1 MLKRLAYLTTGA
13 ALLLLAAA
21 VFWCFNR
28 LNTLAL
34 TQQQTQRQI
43 TQWRDQPQP
52 DSNYRE
58 LEVAVKDIT
67 DRTEALARQLDDA
80 TRDQAERLKSINE
93 QLKELKGQIQ
103 TLSVSYQHLQ
113 HLQHLQ
119 QQTATRSRVKA
130 KSPVTTPLWAAK
142 APFSLISSE
151 FRAGRQF
158 AVIAPSGYHSL
169 SQLQLVASGDSV
181 QGWQLLQL
189 DGDRATFRKGGQRLT
204 LNAGG

>member
-21 VFWCFNR
+21 MFWCVNR
-28 LNTLAL
+28 LNTLTLA
-34 TQQQTQRQI
+34 QQQTQRQI

-52 DSNYRE
+52 DSNNHE
-58 LEVAVKDIT
+58 LEVAVKNIT
-67 DRTEALARQLDDA
+67 GRTEALARRLDDA
-80 TRDQAERLKSINE
+80 TRTQAERLNPINE

-103 TLSVSYQHLQ
+103 TLSASY
-113 HLQHLQ
+113 QHLQ
-119 QQTATRSRVKA
+119 QQTATRSRAKA
-130 KSPVTTPLWAAK
+130 KHPVSSPLWAAK

-158 AVIAPSGYHSL
+158 AVIAPSGYYSL
-169 SQLQLVASGDSV
+169 SQLQLVALGDSV

-189 DGDRATFRKGGQRLT
+189 DGSRATFSKGGQRLT

>member
-28 LNTLAL
+28 LNALTL

-43 TQWRDQPQP
+43 THWRDQPQP
-52 DSNYRE
+52 DSDYRE
-58 LEVAVKDIT
+58 LDVAVKNIT
-67 DRTEALARQLDDA
+67 DRTEALARRLDD
-80 TRDQAERLKSINE
+80 TTSNQAEQLHPINE
-93 QLKELKGQIQ
+93 QIRALEGKIQ
-103 TLSVSYQHLQ
+103 TLSASY
-113 HLQHLQ
+113 QHLQ
-119 QQTATRSRVKA
+119 QQTATRSRAKA
-130 KSPVTTPLWAAK
+130 KRPVPSPLWAAK

-151 FRAGRQF
+151 FRARRQF

-169 SQLQLVASGDSV
+169 SQLQLIAPGDNV

-189 DGDRATFRKGGQRLT
+189 DGSHATFRKGGQRLT

>member
-1 MLKRLAYLTTGA
+1 MLKRLAYLITGS
-13 ALLLLAAA
+13 ALLLLTAA

-28 LNTLAL
+28 LNTLTL
-34 TQQQTQRQI
+34 TQQQTQHQV
-43 TQWRDQPQP
+43 TQWRDKPQP
-52 DSNYRE
+52 DSNYHE
-58 LEVAVKDIT
+58 LEAAVKDIT
-67 DRTEALARQLDDA
+67 GRTEALTRQLSDA
-80 TRDQAERLKSINE
+80 TRTQAERLNPINE

-103 TLSVSYQHLQ
+103 TLSASY
-113 HLQHLQ
+113 QHLQ

-130 KSPVTTPLWAAK
+130 KRPVPSPLWAAK

-158 AVIAPSGYHSL
+158 AVIAPSGYRSL
-169 SQLQLVASGDSV
+169 SQLQLVAPGDSV

-189 DGDRATFRKGGQRLT
+189 DGSHAAFRKGGQRLT

>member
-1 MLKRLAYLTTGA
+1 MLKRLAHLTTGA

-21 VFWCFNR
+21 MFWCFNR
-28 LNTLAL
+28 LNTLTLA
-34 TQQQTQRQI
+34 QQQTQRQI
-43 TQWRDQPQP
+43 TQWRDQPKP
-52 DSNYRE
+52 DDNYRE

-67 DRTEALARQLDDA
+67 ERTEALAKQLNDA
-80 TRDQAERLKSINE
+80 TRDQAERLNPINE

-103 TLSVSYQHLQ
+103 TLNASY
-113 HLQHLQ
+113 QHLQ
-119 QQTATRSRVKA
+119 QQTATRSRATA
-130 KSPVTTPLWAAK
+130 KRPVPSPLWAAK

-169 SQLQLVASGDSV
+169 SQLQLVAPGDSM

-189 DGDRATFRKGGQRLT
+189 DGSHATFRKGGQRLT

>member
-1 MLKRLAYLTTGA
+1 MLKRLAYLATVSVF
-13 ALLLLAAA
+13 LLLMAAM
-21 VFWCFNR
+21 FWCVNR
-28 LNTLAL
+28 LNTLMLA
-34 TQQQTQRQI
+34 QQQTQRQM
-43 TQWRDQPQP
+43 TQWHNQPKP

-58 LEVAVKDIT
+58 LEVAVKNIT
-67 DRTEALARQLDDA
+67 DRTEALARRLNDA
-80 TRDQAERLKSINE
+80 TSAQAERLHPINE

-103 TLSVSYQHLQ
+103 TLSASY
-113 HLQHLQ
+113 QHLQ
-119 QQTATRSRVKA
+119 QQTATRSRA
-130 KSPVTTPLWAAK
+130 KTKRPVPSPLWAAK

-158 AVIAPSGYHSL
+158 AVIAPSGYRSL
-169 SQLQLVASGDSV
+169 SQLQLVAPGDSV

>member
-1 MLKRLAYLTTGA
+1 MLKRLAYLATGA

-28 LNTLAL
+28 LNTLTLA
-34 TQQQTQRQI
+34 QQQTQRQI

-52 DSNYRE
+52 DSDYRE
-58 LEVAVKDIT
+58 LEVAVKNIT
-67 DRTEALARQLDDA
+67 GRTETLAKQLNDA
-80 TRDQAERLKSINE
+80 ASAQAEQVHLINE

-103 TLSVSYQHLQ
+103 ALSVSY
-113 HLQHLQ
+113 QHLQ
-119 QQTATRSRVKA
+119 QQTATRSRAKA
-130 KSPVTTPLWAAK
+130 KRPVPSPLWAAK

-158 AVIAPSGYHSL
+158 AVIAPSGYYSL
-169 SQLQLVASGDSV
+169 SQLQLVAPGDSV

-189 DGDRATFRKGGQRLT
+189 DGSHATFRKGRQRLT